1 MDLKT
6 EAASWKVRCIY
17 AEQSARAGAHSISAH
32 LETGFARAL
41 AVTHAANAARGVAKV
56 AAATQV
62 DRRVR
67 GSIVPITKSR
77 DEHGIKC

>member
-1 MDLKT
+1 MP
-6 EAASWKVRCIY
+6 SKV
-17 AEQSARAGAHSISAH
+17 HVPVHTVSAH

-62 DRRVR
+62 DRRIG